1 MAKYQFFVLPN
12 TDRRQFTF
20 LDSASETFLRE
31 KEQLIAQ
38 GFDVED
44 DLIYAGNEKEAV
56 EKFKSNYISALEDYN
71 ASHPETT
78 LASTIIE
85 LFRSAMKR
93 INK

>member
-38 GFDVED
+38 GFEVED

-56 EKFKSNYISALEDYN
+56 EKFKSNYITALEDYN
-71 ASHPETT
+71 ASHPETA
-78 LASTIIE
+78 LASTVIE
-85 LFRSAMKR
+85 LFRSAKKR
-93 INK
+93 IKK